1 MKSKK
6 RFALLILIILL
17 FFISYQGIIYA
28 NQNAN
33 EQQKIYINCNVD
45 EKIVKNISMEKYK
58 HIKEYDNLA
67 LLKYAAQ
74 LTGLNK
80 NDIILLF
87 EECKEKQIDVFVVLG
102 LMKVESNFN
111 TLTVGTKGE
120 RGLGQLMENTARPV
134 ANNLGLEYDP
144 NKLFE
149 PHYNIELFMTQL
161 KYLYEFYGQDIHK
174 TLTAYNRGQHGLQK
188 YIASRQSTYRDL
200 AMSEYSMKVI
210 EYAVKFKEE
219 FAYYED

>member
-6 RFALLILIILL
+6 RFSLLILIMLL

-33 EQQKIYINCNVD
+33 EQQKICIDCNLD
-45 EKIVKNISMEKYK
+45 KKIVKSISMEKYE

-67 LLKYAAQ
+67 LLKYTAQ

-80 NDIILLF
+80 NDIKSLF
-87 EECKEKQIDVFVVLG
+87 DECKEKGIDVFIVLG

-111 TLTVGTKGE
+111 PLTVGTKGE
-120 RGLGQLMENTARPV
+120 RGLGQLMENTAQPV
-134 ANNLGLEYDP
+134 AHNLGLEYDP
-144 NKLFE
+144 EKLFQ

-161 KYLYEFYGQDIHK
+161 KYLYEFYGHDIHK

-200 AMSEYSMKVI
+200 AMSEYSMRVI

-219 FAYYED
+219 FAYFEE